1 MLKATFNIN
10 SGYFIKCCM
19 HTYMISLSIPNY
31 PSWRSSE
38 AYHTQEK
45 VRNLYTL
52 GKLLNSNIVDKGR
65 TIRYLR
71 GGGGWAITKKK
82 FAHRKNPEKK
92 YRAQQTY

>member
-52 GKLLNSNIVDKGR
+52 GKPLNSNIVDKDFCISLHCYHFDQSHI
-65 TIRYLR
+65 TIS
-71 GGGGWAITKKK
+71 
-82 FAHRKNPEKK
+82 
-92 YRAQQTY
+92 